1 MTPAER
7 LIWFRHANVGRSRAL
22 WEEGVDAMLGA
33 PGIKRKRPARERGG
47 GGGRGGDA
55 GGGAAPAGVCSRSS
69 GRMGA
74 EVHQGFRSDTLR
86 AGGA

>member
-33 PGIKRKRPARERGG
+33 PGLKRKRPARERGG
-47 GGGRGGDA
+47 GGE
-55 GGGAAPAGVCSRSS
+55 GGGGMPGEVRRLPVCAAVAVGGWAQKCTR
-69 GRMGA
+69 A
-74 EVHQGFRSDTLR
+74 FEVTP
-86 AGGA
+86 

>member
-33 PGIKRKRPARERGG
+33 PGLKRKRPARERGG
-47 GGGRGGDA
+47 GE
-55 GGGAAPAGVCSRSS
+55 GGGGMPGEVRRLPVCAAVAVGGWAQKCTR
-69 GRMGA
+69 A
-74 EVHQGFRSDTLR
+74 FEVTP
-86 AGGA
+86 